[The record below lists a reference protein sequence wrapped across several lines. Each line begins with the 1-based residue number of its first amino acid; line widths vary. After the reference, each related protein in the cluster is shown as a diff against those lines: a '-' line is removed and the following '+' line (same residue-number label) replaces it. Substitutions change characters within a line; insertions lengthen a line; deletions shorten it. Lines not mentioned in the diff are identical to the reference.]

1 MPVLDTCKFEKNLIK
16 TNREKVETLFSP
28 IISQWALSVA
38 METSFDPICPKTL
51 CNLSPILMM
60 LHIKLDQHWPTGL
73 RDIQVSSEL

>member
-1 MPVLDTCKFEKNLIK
+1 MPVFVTCKFEKDLIK
-16 TNREKVETLFSP
+16 NNREKVDIVFP

-51 CNLSPILMM
+51 CSLSPTIMM
-60 LHIKLDQHWPTGL
+60 LHITSDQGWPTGL